1 MQTLKVFEIFRVFNC
16 YHPAMLARRAF
27 AAFPLRSWLWALL
40 FTSIATAGLIFLQR
54 ELPDWF
60 NLPLVA
66 IMYLLAINLATQT
79 AGFGAGVLA
88 AIAAFFGLNFFFID
102 PRGSLLV
109 SNITDLLLLAF
120 FLIVALVNN
129 QLLVQAQRRAIE
141 AAQRERDA
149 TRFYELSLALIS
161 GADANDIADKL
172 ATKLCDIL
180 HADAV
185 EVVLKPLAGAQTI
198 RVFCPPGVAPTTPP
212 AHSEP
217 ILSTRASFGDVRL
230 WRAAALTLGE
240 ERLLRTFAAESALI
254 LERART
260 SSVETRAR
268 VLEESDRLKSA
279 MLGLVSHELRTPLA
293 TIRAGVESLRS
304 GLVAPGSDAGRELLE
319 DVSDAANH
327 LTRLVNNMLDMSKIE
342 SGALKPAREWVDLA
356 DIAHSTAARLRKN
369 LRQHTLEIC
378 VPDDMPLVP
387 ADPVQLDQ
395 VFTNLITNSVKYAP
409 AGTAVR
415 ILAMPMDDGVALV
428 QVRNES
434 PQLPAEDLERIFD
447 KFYRVTQVNKVV
459 GTGLGLSICKGI
471 IDAHGGRI
479 WAANAEGGQGVV
491 FNFTLPLTWDGA
503 GPKLP
508 PPEPLEGST

>member
-1 MQTLKVFEIFRVFNC
+1 M
-16 YHPAMLARRAF
+16 PARRAF
-27 AAFPLRSWLWALL
+27 AAFSLRTWLWALL
-40 FTSIATAGLIFLQR
+40 FTGVATTGLIFLQS

-66 IMYLLAINLATQT
+66 IVYLLAINLATQT
-79 AGFGAGVLA
+79 AGFGAGVIA
-88 AIAAFFGLNFFFID
+88 AIASFFGLNFFFID

-109 SNITDLLLLAF
+109 SNFTDLLLLAI

-161 GADANDIADKL
+161 SSDANHIADKL

-180 HADAV
+180 RADAV
-185 EVVLKPLAGAQTI
+185 QVVVRPLAGAQPI
-198 RVFCPPGVAPTTPP
+198 CLIAPPDAAPLSPP
-212 AHSEP
+212 AHVES
-217 ILSTRASFGDVRL
+217 ILSTRDTFGEVRL
-230 WRAAALTLGE
+230 WRNAALTLGE
-240 ERLLRTFAAESALI
+240 ERLLRTFAAEAALI

-260 SSVETRAR
+260 SNVETRAR

-304 GLVAPGSDAGRELLE
+304 GLVAPSSDAGRELLE

-342 SGALKPAREWVDLA
+342 AGALKPAREWVDLS
-356 DIAHSTAARLRKN
+356 DIANSTAARLRKH

-409 AGTAVR
+409 AGSSVR
-415 ILAMPMDDGVALV
+415 ISAQPVDEEFARV

-434 PQLPAEDLERIFD
+434 PQLPADDLERIFD

-459 GTGLGLSICKGI
+459 GTGLGLSICKGVI
-471 IDAHGGRI
+471 EAHGGRI
-479 WAANAEGGQGVV
+479 WATNAEGARGVV
-491 FNFTLPLTWDGA
+491 FNFTLPLMWDGA
-503 GPKLP
+503 GPNLP
-508 PPEPLEGST
+508 PPEDAG